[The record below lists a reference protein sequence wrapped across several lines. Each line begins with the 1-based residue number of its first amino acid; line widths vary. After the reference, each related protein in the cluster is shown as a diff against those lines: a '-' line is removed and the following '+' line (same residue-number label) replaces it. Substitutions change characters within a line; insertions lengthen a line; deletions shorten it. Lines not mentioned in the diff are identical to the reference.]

1 MTRMFPA
8 ISRALFFVLINSCGA
23 GGRHTATSPD
33 RQASARCDSV
43 PDTLSPNQSLEGLA
57 GRYHITVVETH
68 GVTDAGGT
76 FEGALNL
83 WRTSGRDSSIATGR
97 HAVRG
102 DTLRNLYFGATN
114 VSFSVYQDS
123 FRRAH
128 PPVLLNRAA
137 VDPVFPPVLG
147 FASRGTYEGH
157 PWLEFTLAYG
167 SIATRDGSISF
178 DGAGVGLNV
187 QRIDAAGLFGYW
199 GAYGIIMTGGGYF
212 CARRIRD

>member
-1 MTRMFPA
+1 
-8 ISRALFFVLINSCGA
+8 
-23 GGRHTATSPD
+23 
-33 RQASARCDSV
+33 
-43 PDTLSPNQSLEGLA
+43 
-57 GRYHITVVETH
+57 VVETH

-76 FEGALNL
+76 FEGTLNL
-83 WRTSGRDSSIATGR
+83 WRTSESDSSVATGR
-97 HAVRG
+97 RAVRG

-114 VSFSVYQDS
+114 VSFSVYQAS

-128 PPVLLNRAA
+128 PPIPLTRAS
-137 VDPVFPPVLG
+137 VDPVVYPPVLG
-147 FASRGTYEGH
+147 FASRGSFGGH

-167 SIATRDGSISF
+167 SVATRDGSISL

-199 GAYGIIMTGGGYF
+199 DAFGIIMTGSGYF